1 MRKRSST
8 PAILL
13 IAIVVLTMIM
23 GGCTNIKHAPLEI
36 HYYTLE
42 YDPPLPVETNPL
54 PYTVKIEQ
62 FQSSPLYDSIRII
75 FKKEDFTRDEYT
87 YHKWRAHPGE
97 LVSFYLARDFSD
109 SGRFQAALSY
119 ESTLPCSHLITG
131 VVEDFY
137 LQKGGTNEAVLSIAV
152 NLVESKHRSPGNA
165 ILMQKKYRRG
175 IESQTGDPHGFAKA
189 MSTAMQQVSAEI
201 LRDVAAIIES
211 R

>member
-1 MRKRSST
+1 MRNKISS

-13 IAIVVLTMIM
+13 SVIFVLTMII

-62 FQSSPLYDSIRII
+62 FQSSPLYDSNRII

-97 LVSFYLARDFSD
+97 LVSFYLARDFSETN
-109 SGRFQAALSY
+109 RFQATLYY
-119 ESTLPCSHLITG
+119 ESNLPYTHLITG
-131 VVEDFY
+131 VVEDYY
-137 LQKGGTNEAVLSIAV
+137 LQAGNPGEAILSVAV
-152 NLVESKHRSPGNA
+152 NLVDNSRRDGSNA
-165 ILMQKKYRRG
+165 ILMQKKYRLG
-175 IESQTGDPHGFAKA
+175 IETKKGGPQGLAKA
-189 MSTAMQQVSAEI
+189 MSSAMQQISAEI
-201 LRDVAAIIES
+201 LMDVADLLG